1 MKTQLKAS
9 LELAIEK
16 WLDERLENGE
26 CPPVLFSDD
35 MHEAMAS
42 AAAAVFDAWCESQL
56 YANTENGPDADA
68 ADL

>member
-16 WLDERLENGE
+16 WLDDRLENGE
-26 CPPVLFSDD
+26 CPPVLFNESL
-35 MHEAMAS
+35 HEAMAS
-42 AAAAVFDAWCESQL
+42 AAAAVFDAWCESQF
-56 YANTENGPDADA
+56 YADTENEPDADA